1 MVWPGLQDGVAWPC
15 SLDDHDPAKRQ
26 LSRDPLTHVWAV
38 GAPREPPSQGGR
50 KVSGQPCP
58 HGGCVPELLASLPS
72 PRPQTRQGL
81 ASRPL
86 LTHGLS
92 PACLGSSRPFILHFC
107 LEGWLLSW
115 ELLTSTGRGF
125 LSAGSRRGACP
136 AFHLKGRSRASLAQ
150 QREAEK
156 VLGDWLSN
164 PLCGET
170 EQLQAG
176 SQAPTWSR
184 SPHSWASP
192 SSPEHWA
199 ALTCGF
205 SSLQGGILMGEL

>member
-58 HGGCVPELLASLPS
+58 HGVCVPELLASLPS

-92 PACLGSSRPFILHFC
+92 PACLGSSRPFILTFLPGGLALGLGAPDVHGARLPLC
-107 LEGWLLSW
+107 RVSEGRLPSLSP
-115 ELLTSTGRGF
+115 EGQVPGV
-125 LSAGSRRGACP
+125 LSSA
-136 AFHLKGRSRASLAQ
+136 KRSR
-150 QREAEK
+150 EG
-156 VLGDWLSN
+156 VG
-164 PLCGET
+164 
-170 EQLQAG
+170 
-176 SQAPTWSR
+176 
-184 SPHSWASP
+184 
-192 SSPEHWA
+192 
-199 ALTCGF
+199 
-205 SSLQGGILMGEL
+205 